1 MARARTLIP
10 LLVALV
16 ALLVGSQLVPV
27 CAQAQTVSWQ
37 QHMAQ
42 ANSFYRNRL
51 LPKAL
56 VELKEV
62 VKDPQGA
69 KQLKAWQLMGE
80 IAGTL
85 KDLDTL
91 IWSLEKGR
99 EVAVGQDKAQMQ
111 AQLYRLKRLYGRIV
125 FEVEG
130 GSGKLPNRGLKLKA
144 REEITD
150 PEVKG
155 YYERA
160 RVLFEEEGYSRGSYY
175 LPANTY
181 ELDGE
186 QIKVSGGKDV
196 IIEVAPTS
204 DVTFGLEVIGVVGGR
219 AGDVNTGAAGFL
231 GGLSAGFG
239 PHIRFASGTA
249 LFVNVGPIALFGAQ
263 STSDIQQNL
272 YMPDQRARL
281 SVGGFVEAGVEV
293 KLGPIELGPRVGYA
307 IQGLPSGMYY
317 SGKVVSAPGE
327 EVTPGLL
334 EGQFIVP
341 AIAHG
346 PRLGL
351 HVLLTPSVVKTRR
364 VPRLFAG
371 LKAGPLWAEPLWGGE
386 IVRGGSVGS
395 QQSSINPN
403 AGLAEQEQ
411 IAAEEYS
418 GGNFTIQDVTAGS
431 SAGDSLPF
439 VDIQAVIGVQ
449 VRL

>member
-1 MARARTLIP
+1 MITV
-10 LLVALV
+10 LVALA
-16 ALLVGSQLVPV
+16 ALLIGPQLLAVP
-27 CAQAQTVSWQ
+27 AQAQTVSWQ

-56 VELKEV
+56 AELKEV

-69 KQLKAWQLMGE
+69 KQLKPWQLMAD
-80 IAGTL
+80 IAATL

-125 FEVEG
+125 FEVAG
-130 GSGKLPNRGLKLKA
+130 GSGKLPNRGLKIKA
-144 REEITD
+144 QNEITD
-150 PEVKG
+150 PAVKA

-160 RVLFEEEGYSRGSYY
+160 RGLFEEEGYSRGSYY

-181 ELDGE
+181 ELEGE

-204 DVTFGLEVIGVVGGR
+204 DVTFGIEVLGVLGGR
-219 AGDVNTGAAGFL
+219 AGEVNTGAAGFL
-231 GGLSAGFG
+231 GGLSAGVG

-249 LFVNVGPIALFGAQ
+249 LFVNLGPIALFGAQ

-272 YMPDQRARL
+272 YTPDQRARL
-281 SVGGFVEAGVEV
+281 SVGGFIEAGVEV
-293 KLGPIELGPRVGYA
+293 KLGPIELGPRLGYA
-307 IQGLPSGMYY
+307 IQAMPSGMYY
-317 SGKVVSAPGE
+317 SGKVVSSPGDD
-327 EVTPGLL
+327 VTPGLL

-341 AIAHG
+341 AVAHG

-351 HVLLTPSVVKTRR
+351 HVLLTPSIVKTRK

-371 LKAGPLWAEPLWGGE
+371 FKAGPLWAQPLWGGE
-386 IVRGGSVGS
+386 IRRDSSVGV
-395 QQSSINPN
+395 QQGSINPD
-403 AGLAEQEQ
+403 AGLSEQEQ

-418 GGNFTIQDVTAGS
+418 SGGFTVQDVTAGT
-431 SAGDSLPF
+431 SAGNALPF